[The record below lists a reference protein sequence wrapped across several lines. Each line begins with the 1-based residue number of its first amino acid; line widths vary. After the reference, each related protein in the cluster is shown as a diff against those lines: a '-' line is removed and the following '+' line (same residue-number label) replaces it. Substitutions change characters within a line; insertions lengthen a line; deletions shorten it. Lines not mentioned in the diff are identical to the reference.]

1 MKPYPRYKP
10 TGLAWLPS
18 VPEHWEVKRLK
29 NLFEERKE
37 ANREGKTT
45 NVLSLLKDVG
55 VIPYED
61 KGNIGNK
68 SKEDI
73 TQYKI
78 AHKGDLVLNSMN
90 VIIGS
95 VGVSEY
101 DGCVSPVYYALRPR
115 AGTDAKY
122 YANLMRL
129 PSVQKTIRGRANGI
143 LEIRLRISAGALL
156 DLPFPVPPPD
166 EQTRIVQYLD
176 EKTAAIDEL
185 VRAKEREIEL
195 LRERKQALVSAAVT
209 RGLDPAT
216 KLKDSGV
223 PWIGKIPAHWE
234 VTKIKHLF
242 QEVDERNTMLDAPL
256 LSFSRTRG
264 IIPFSELSEK
274 DPAAGDLSLYKIIRP
289 GLLLENRLQA
299 WSGMF
304 AAANAFG
311 CVSPDYSVF
320 KPSTNANIRFY
331 EYVFRSPFQV
341 SQFANA
347 SRGVGEGFNRLY
359 TPQFGAILT
368 VLPPFPEQ
376 ARIVA
381 YLDERTAAID
391 ELVCAE
397 ERQIELLQELRTR
410 LVSDAV
416 TGAVEV

>member
-18 VPEHWEVKRLK
+18 VPEHWEVTKIK
-29 NLFEERKE
+29 HLFREVDERNTMLE
-37 ANREGKTT
+37 APLLSFSRSKGIVPYSEVSEKDPSAGD
-45 NVLSLLKDVG
+45 LSLYK
-55 VIPYED
+55 VIRPGLLLENRLQAWS
-61 KGNIGNK
+61 GMFAASNI
-68 SKEDI
+68 
-73 TQYKI
+73 Y
-78 AHKGDLVLNSMN
+78 
-90 VIIGS
+90 
-95 VGVSEY
+95 
-101 DGCVSPVYYALRPR
+101 GCVSPDYSVFKPSAN
-115 AGTDAKY
+115 
-122 YANLMRL
+122 ANLRFYEYVFRSPFQVSQFANASRGVGEGFNRL
-129 PSVQKTIRGRANGI
+129 YTPQFGAI
-143 LEIRLRISAGALL
+143 LTVL
-156 DLPFPVPPPD
+156 PPPD

-185 VRAKEREIEL
+185 VRAKERQIEL

-304 AAANAFG
+304 AASNAFG

-331 EYVFRSPFQV
+331 EFVFRSPFQV

-391 ELVCAE
+391 ELVRAE
-397 ERQIELLQELRTR
+397 ERQIELLQELRIR

-416 TGAVEV
+416 TGAVEVS